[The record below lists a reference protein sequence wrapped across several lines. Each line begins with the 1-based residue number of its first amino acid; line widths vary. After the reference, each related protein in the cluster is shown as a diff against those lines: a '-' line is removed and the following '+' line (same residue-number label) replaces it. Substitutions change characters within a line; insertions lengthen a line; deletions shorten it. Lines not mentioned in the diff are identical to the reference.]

1 MDIAFHYFAVK
12 TLARLAEFSEEDAQA
27 IAEMSEYVDDY
38 TAYSYQRHRSIP
50 DELKN
55 PCYDVYMPGQN
66 NQPNSGYNFNPCTTG
81 FGSMFDYSVLTI
93 SNNQKNYVLPFHF
106 LPLDIPGV
114 NEGACAEEAHWH
126 NGSPQDSLI
135 SEEMEDAKNEYIRTP
150 EQERSNLL
158 VKVGM
163 LLHIYADTCA
173 HQKFSGYARTSNQVN
188 LVEVYE
194 NISGERKS
202 LLPRFREKFLESQ
215 TGWPANAVSIG
226 HAFAGEA
233 PDCTFVSWKA
243 QSREHTE
250 QVIEFNNTDRFLL
263 KSREILDYL
272 RCLRGKEPLDASAWA
287 PFEARMRS
295 AFLFDPE
302 SRARGQSVFEALC
315 AHWLSCFAQEPSA
328 QGISYHYDAKKVF
341 GGSEL
346 STGLTAIDLPDP
358 ARTRF
363 YSFVRYAQDHLLR
376 LYGPRPRS
384 GKTDLPDLV
393 FSCSQ
398 SGENSRADCP
408 SSPTE
413 GVVTINGSRDLSQV
427 VRFND
432 GGCVYEIR
440 ILQQGAGLFD
450 WIIWVDAQG
459 PSALGGSGY
468 LTFIDESGDKYHL
481 SIFRSARYS
490 HTLRYNSP
498 KPAIRQIIWSN
509 WMI

>member
-1 MDIAFHYFAVK
+1 MAW
-12 TLARLAEFSEEDAQA
+12 Q
-27 IAEMSEYVDDY
+27 
-38 TAYSYQRHRSIP
+38 
-50 DELKN
+50 
-55 PCYDVYMPGQN
+55 
-66 NQPNSGYNFNPCTTG
+66 
-81 FGSMFDYSVLTI
+81 
-93 SNNQKNYVLPFHF
+93 
-106 LPLDIPGV
+106 
-114 NEGACAEEAHWH
+114 
-126 NGSPQDSLI
+126 
-135 SEEMEDAKNEYIRTP
+135 
-150 EQERSNLL
+150 
-158 VKVGM
+158 
-163 LLHIYADTCA
+163 
-173 HQKFSGYARTSNQVN
+173 
-188 LVEVYE
+188 
-194 NISGERKS
+194 
-202 LLPRFREKFLESQ
+202 RFREKFLESQ

-509 WMI
+509 WRI